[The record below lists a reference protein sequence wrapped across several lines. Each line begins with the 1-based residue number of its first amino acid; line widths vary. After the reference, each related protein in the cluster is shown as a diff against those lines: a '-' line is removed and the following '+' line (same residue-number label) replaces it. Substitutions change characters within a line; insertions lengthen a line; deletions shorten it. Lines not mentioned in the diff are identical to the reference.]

1 MGEFPPGPTADQP
14 CDISTIFETFRAR
27 IVTRSKIPGYLL
39 EDILGER
46 PRSRRNPDGWPNR
59 AIDYSG
65 TELNSD
71 FECQNADF
79 RFSIA
84 KPANGRAFGDLKYGL
99 ANRRCAPD
107 TPTKLPTW
115 DHIGQLGIRIR
126 RNNRNF
132 AFFEAG
138 HEAAYKNPP
147 HPDRAKLFAV
157 SLRTPTD
164 NRRCGFLQRTLL
176 SGDAADVF
184 HNNIPPW
191 IFAVIMIIFFGFPV
205 VIYFDDYGC
214 PTPEPSWAYGY
225 FGKFAHYWAYS
236 SKGTDGVGP
245 PSYMPWAE
253 WGIPIARIG
262 HAPTIRD
269 VGF

>member
-1 MGEFPPGPTADQP
+1 MGRVKSLAKRRPGPHAAWGARRPPAVADSGSPVREAPIIQLMTHLGLGWARWVKQFVYGFDIAGRISRMGEFPPGPTADQP

-65 TELNSD
+65 TVLNSD

-147 HPDRAKLFAV
+147 
-157 SLRTPTD
+157 
-164 NRRCGFLQRTLL
+164 
-176 SGDAADVF
+176 
-184 HNNIPPW
+184 PP
-191 IFAVIMIIFFGFPV
+191 GSR
-205 VIYFDDYGC
+205 
-214 PTPEPSWAYGY
+214 E
-225 FGKFAHYWAYS
+225 
-236 SKGTDGVGP
+236 
-245 PSYMPWAE
+245 
-253 WGIPIARIG
+253 
-262 HAPTIRD
+262 TIRGISAD
-269 VGF
+269 SDG